1 MCVATTTDG
10 ITVQSSTTNIKERTT
25 NMKEKI
31 KIGVLAFIAGAVA
44 GTKYGKQATQW
55 IATMYAK
62 AKEKCGKK
70 DDTDGFESPTE

>member
-1 MCVATTTDG
+1 
-10 ITVQSSTTNIKERTT
+10 
-25 NMKEKI
+25 MKEKI